1 MEKTIKI
8 KWDSLPNKKI
18 KEELISLKHE
28 HIALKNRLLNLMEN
42 LEDIEKEYYL
52 GNNILS
58 ERYKPKNNG
67 R

>member
-8 KWDSLPNKKI
+8 KWETLPNKKI
-18 KEELISLKHE
+18 KEELISLKHG

-52 GNNILS
+52 GNSILTQ
-58 ERYKPKNNG
+58 RYKG
-67 R
+67 EE